1 VDIWFTILYNIKHL
15 KLGRVKMH
23 NHVIA
28 GDFGYLPT
36 YSDEQGYTHGSEA
49 LEGLKEYVNMVVD
62 SVEDSGMFMRWHPEF
77 EVVNSSKRS
86 VEDYWLTTGVVT
98 SIGTDGCKQTIQ
110 AVFNRELT
118 SIDYAEITVCYEDC
132 RVA

>member
-1 VDIWFTILYNIKHL
+1 
-15 KLGRVKMH
+15 MH

-36 YSDEQGYTHGSEA
+36 YSDEEGYTYGSEA

-62 SVEDSGMFMRWHPEF
+62 STEGSETPDQYDSIE
-77 EVVNSSKRS
+77 K
-86 VEDYWLTTGVVT
+86 YWLATGVVT
-98 SIGTDGCKQTIQ
+98 DIGTDGSQQTIQ
-110 AVFNRELT
+110 AVFNRKLA

-132 RVA
+132 KAS

>member
-1 VDIWFTILYNIKHL
+1 
-15 KLGRVKMH
+15 MH

-36 YSDEQGYTHGSEA
+36 YSDEHSYTYGSEA

-62 SVEDSGMFMRWHPEF
+62 SVEGFFHFPGYYKSIE
-77 EVVNSSKRS
+77 E
-86 VEDYWLTTGVVT
+86 YWLSTGVVT
-98 SIGTDGCKQTIQ
+98 DIGTDGSQQTIQ
-110 AVFNRELT
+110 AVFNRKLA

-132 RVA
+132 VA